1 MNFAQNNKIYILRD
15 AFNVSYKNENT
26 FLVRRENDLVWM
38 IQKMSYL
45 TLVEILPLAILYE
58 NHLFRRVNFE
68 WEKSATTT

>member
-45 TLVEILPLAILYE
+45 TLVEILPPAILYE

>member
-1 MNFAQNNKIYILRD
+1 MNFAQNNTIYILWD
-15 AFNVSYKNENT
+15 AVNVSYKNETT
-26 FLVRRENDLVWM
+26 FLVRRENDLEWM

-45 TLVEILPLAILYE
+45 TLVGILPPAILYE